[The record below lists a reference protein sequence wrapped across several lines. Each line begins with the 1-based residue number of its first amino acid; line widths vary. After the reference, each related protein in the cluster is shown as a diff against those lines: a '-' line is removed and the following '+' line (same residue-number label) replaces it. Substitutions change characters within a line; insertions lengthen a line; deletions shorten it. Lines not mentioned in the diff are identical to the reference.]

1 MTIRTKLINRRYR
14 LERRMSLEA
23 KTETWLGFDNVLHRA
38 VAVTLP
44 RQELLRNA
52 PFLADFLQRS
62 RIATALHHRGIVA
75 AFDSGEDGEMPYL
88 ITEYTGGDQLTDIIR
103 LEAPFDVD
111 DVAILVEQVAAAL
124 EYAHQ
129 RGFVHGQLTPAD
141 VQVDGK
147 GVTKLKGLGVSSG
160 SILNG
165 AAVTFD
171 DDVQALAAVAFEML
185 TGEAP
190 DNVDPDS
197 AGMAFLIDPDVPRN
211 ASDIVSIGLGAG
223 HVRFSSVDAFARSLR
238 AWRAF
243 DPGTYVVPTMP
254 KPAPSEEVVV
264 SSVPSSFDFG
274 VEHDLW
280 FKSDG
285 LSAVPEPG
293 RTETDRGVRL
303 ALFAVLLLALLAG
316 VVVWQGDDAAADVT
330 SGTPVPIESLAEQAG
345 F

>member
-1 MTIRTKLINRRYR
+1 
-14 LERRMSLEA
+14 
-23 KTETWLGFDNVLHRA
+23 
-38 VAVTLP
+38 P

-88 ITEYTGGDQLTDIIR
+88 ITEFTGGDQLTDIIR

-197 AGMAFLIDPDVPRN
+197 
-211 ASDIVSIGLGAG
+211 
-223 HVRFSSVDAFARSLR
+223 
-238 AWRAF
+238 
-243 DPGTYVVPTMP
+243 
-254 KPAPSEEVVV
+254 
-264 SSVPSSFDFG
+264 
-274 VEHDLW
+274 
-280 FKSDG
+280 
-285 LSAVPEPG
+285 
-293 RTETDRGVRL
+293 
-303 ALFAVLLLALLAG
+303 
-316 VVVWQGDDAAADVT
+316 
-330 SGTPVPIESLAEQAG
+330 
-345 F
+345 